1 MGRRLWNRWTLVLAF
16 AFVSV
21 IVGLSS
27 QTLRAAAEERYQELQ
42 LFAKVLN
49 LVQQYYVEEVD
60 TKKLIYGGIKG
71 MLRELDPHTNFLPPE
86 IYKEFE
92 TETSGE
98 FGGIGIEITV
108 QNGVLTVISPI
119 EDTPAWKAGIKAGD
133 KIVEIDGVSTKG
145 YSLVEAAQKMKG
157 KKGAKI
163 KMGIFRDG
171 FDKTKEFV
179 IERGTVKIKSVKYVD
194 MQDGYAYIRLTS
206 FIENSAQDME
216 RAIKA
221 HEKKFKD
228 TKGLIV
234 DLRRNP
240 GGLLDQAI
248 QISDLFL
255 EQGTIV
261 STMGRN
267 QKEKEVVYAKKAN
280 GFKNFPVIILVDQ
293 YSASASEILAGALQ
307 DNKRALIMGQRTFG
321 KGSVQSVV
329 KLGDGSGLKLTVGRY
344 YTPSGKSIQA
354 YGIVPDIELEDFT
367 AETLEQARVK
377 HDGVRR
383 EKDIRGH
390 LVGESEEQNVDDNG
404 PAAATPAAGGK
415 GAKKPKRDAKKIQ
428 YWWTESDAKP
438 EKEFSMRDKMLKD
451 DFQIQQAYNYLKAW
465 VVIEDQKRAADTPT
479 AAAGEVPA
487 GTPVNTPIPEEKKE
501 DQKPELNKP
510 SEKPAK
516 APAAKKPAKPGAAKA
531 APIKMA
537 PKKIDAKKSEP
548 PASLMPEGES
558 DEKAQ

>member
-1 MGRRLWNRWTLVLAF
+1 L
-16 AFVSV
+16 
-21 IVGLSS
+21 IVTISS
-27 QTLRAAAEERYQELQ
+27 QSIKAAAEERYQELQ

-49 LVQQYYVEEVD
+49 LVQQYYVEDVD

-92 TETSGE
+92 SETSGE

-163 KMGIFRDG
+163 RMGIFRDG

-194 MQDGYAYIRLTS
+194 LEDGYAYIRLTS
-206 FIENSAQDME
+206 FIENSASDME
-216 RAIKA
+216 KAIKA
-221 HEKKFKD
+221 HEKKYKD
-228 TKGLIV
+228 TKGLII

-240 GGLLDQAI
+240 GGLLDQAV

-255 EQGTIV
+255 ESGTIV

-267 QKEKEVVYAKKAN
+267 QKEKEVIYAKKAN
-280 GFKNFPVIILVDQ
+280 GFKNFPVIVLVDQ

-307 DNKRALIMGQRTFG
+307 DNKRALIMGQRSFG

-329 KLGDGSGLKLTVGRY
+329 KLGDGSALKLTVGRY

-367 AETLEQARVK
+367 PEVLDQARAK

-390 LVGESEEQNVDDNG
+390 LVGESEEQTEDDNG
-404 PAAATPAAGGK
+404 PAAAAK
-415 GAKKPKRDAKKIQ
+415 GQPAKKAKKEAKKIQ
-428 YWWTESDAKP
+428 YWWTETDAKP
-438 EKEFSMRDKMLKD
+438 EKELSAKDKMLKD
-451 DFQIQQAYNYLKAW
+451 DFQVQQAYNYLKAW
-465 VVIEDQKRAADTPT
+465 VVIEDQKRSAGIGVSASAAP
-479 AAAGEVPA
+479 VPA
-487 GTPVNTPIPEEKKE
+487 PISEEKKE
-501 DQKPELNKP
+501 DEKPVPSKP
-510 SEKPAK
+510 SEKPGK
-516 APAAKKPAKPGAAKA
+516 EVPADKG
-531 APIKMA
+531 
-537 PKKIDAKKSEP
+537 AKKSAPKSKSSAAKSAGKKKNNEP
-548 PASLMPEGES
+548 PPVLMPEGES
-558 DEKAQ
+558 SQKAR

>member
-1 MGRRLWNRWTLVLAF
+1 MGRRLWSRWTLVFGLA
-16 AFVSV
+16 AVS
-21 IVGLSS
+21 GLVAMSS
-27 QTLRAAAEERYQELQ
+27 QSIRAVADERYQELQ

-49 LVQQYYVEEVD
+49 LVQQYYVEDVD

-71 MLRELDPHTNFLPPE
+71 MLRELDPHTNFLPPD

-145 YSLVEAAQKMKG
+145 FSLVEAAQKMKG
-157 KKGAKI
+157 KKGVKI
-163 KMGIFRDG
+163 RMGIFRDG
-171 FDKTKEFV
+171 FDKTREFV

-194 MQDGYAYIRLTS
+194 LDEGYGYIRLTS
-206 FIENSAQDME
+206 FIENSAQDLE
-216 RAIKA
+216 KAIKA
-221 HEKKFKD
+221 HEKKYKD
-228 TKGLIV
+228 TKGLII

-267 QKEKEVVYAKKAN
+267 QKEKEVVFAKKAN
-280 GFKNFPVIILVDQ
+280 GLKNFPVIVLVDQ

-354 YGIVPDIELEDFT
+354 YGIVPDIELEDFSS
-367 AETLEQARVK
+367 EVLDQARVK
-377 HDGVRR
+377 QSGVRR

-390 LVGESEEQNVDDNG
+390 LVGESEEQPEEDGG
-404 PAAATPAAGGK
+404 PAAVAAGK
-415 GAKKPKRDAKKIQ
+415 GTKRVKKDAKKIQ
-428 YWWTESDAKP
+428 YWWTESDGKP
-438 EKEFSMRDKMLKD
+438 EKELNSRDRLLKD
-451 DFQIQQAYNYLKAW
+451 DFQVQQAYNYLKAW
-465 VVIEDQKRAADTPT
+465 VVIEDQKRT
-479 AAAGEVPA
+479 A
-487 GTPVNTPIPEEKKE
+487 GTPVSAAASPSEPPVSAAPVATPIPEEKKE
-501 DQKPELNKP
+501 DQKTTPAKP
-510 SEKPAK
+510 SEKPNGIGGAVKKPVPKPASKKKTVPSK
-516 APAAKKPAKPGAAKA
+516 APATKEAAS
-531 APIKMA
+531 PN
-537 PKKIDAKKSEP
+537 
-548 PASLMPEGES
+548 
-558 DEKAQ
+558 